1 MIFCTRTPFIPW
13 TQIPLCCLHL
23 YCRNHHYCQHHN
35 PLFILLCL
43 IIAQILVITGGVLV
57 AIGAPTATATITR
70 IGSNLLQTGGQT
82 IGSRTCVTQGL
93 DSGLDS
99 RMLGANY
106 AQTSATQLLIVPNF
120 TTVPNNSLLIL
131 LLGTFLLRHGSL
143 TPMQI
148 NTSHLILQL

>member
-1 MIFCTRTPFIPW
+1 
-13 TQIPLCCLHL
+13 
-23 YCRNHHYCQHHN
+23 
-35 PLFILLCL
+35 
-43 IIAQILVITGGVLV
+43 V

>member
-1 MIFCTRTPFIPW
+1 M
-13 TQIPLCCLHL
+13 
-23 YCRNHHYCQHHN
+23 
-35 PLFILLCL
+35 
-43 IIAQILVITGGVLV
+43 